1 MPGRVVSPATF
12 PLRLVRGGP
21 DALDPSQVG
30 HKFVRLERMRRAGM
44 RVPALFS
51 LPATVFDDALVMAC
65 AGLPVL
71 DDPAAH
77 AAARADALRRLVLPP
92 SWRDALLAA
101 FDAEFGAEAR
111 VAVRACVVPA
121 GSPGRAAEDV
131 GEDSGQDPFAGMS
144 DSYLYVTRDRLADRV
159 AACWASA
166 FTGRAVQYRLWRGLD
181 PALARVA
188 VGVQRMAE
196 GTRSFVA
203 FTRDP
208 RSGSQCVVIAAA
220 HGIGEGVVQEKADV
234 DHFYVT
240 RGQVRADLVAKER
253 MVVRRGEDDGSGV
266 LAVVPVPSELA
277 QVPVLSD
284 ALALEIAHVARGV
297 EAFFEGP
304 QDIEGTITADG
315 AVHLVQARPMVAA
328 KAVPATQLYW
338 CNYNIT
344 ESYPGVSGALTFS
357 QSQEFYRRAFGD
369 VYRRFGVPRRRLDA
383 HRHHLEQMVAW
394 LNGRIYYRLD
404 AWHALHGQMPVFEL
418 VRPLWEDAMGVTG
431 AACGKPRWSKARAL
445 LALPGTLLRR
455 LGHGSQVRNFLR
467 WWDGVML
474 QAGDLSGRTPEQLIG
489 FYRHL
494 WAQVSV
500 QWGVTLTNSIYALL
514 ELRVFKHL
522 LARWAGG
529 GGSLLAGL
537 LVGGRPNRS
546 LQSARAAVALA
557 ERFAAQA
564 ELKAALLDRSVPLP
578 QLWQDLCAQRHGS
591 EPLRAVREYLQHYGD
606 RALHD
611 LKLEEPTPRQR
622 PWMLLDSLRSYV
634 EQGLTLARMETD
646 EEHAVRQSQ
655 DELARRCPG
664 LVRRTLLRVLAA
676 RARSYITMREDMRF
690 CRTQLYGLSRQVLW
704 TLGEALARTGHLE
717 HAADVH
723 DLCVGEVLGAFDGT
737 VAGSDLR
744 GLARLRRNE
753 RAACG
758 AVAPAGALLATEANV
773 PLAQALAGARPVPA
787 DPGGGDVLNGLGSSA
802 GIVRAPAKL
811 VLEPGVSAGACRGSI
826 LVARETDPGWL
837 FLMMAAKGLVVERG
851 TLLSHTA
858 ITGRLLGLPTVV
870 SVPDAT
876 RLIPD
881 GATIEIDGGAGTVRI
896 VRAATPVTE
905 GVTS

>member
-1 MPGRVVSPATF
+1 VSPSGS

-21 DALDPSQVG
+21 DALDPAQVG
-30 HKFVRLERMRRAGM
+30 HKFARLERMRRAGM

-51 LPATVFDDALVMAC
+51 LPASVFDDALAMAC
-65 AGLPVL
+65 EGLALP

-77 AAARADALRRLVLPP
+77 AAARAEALRRLVLLPA
-92 SWRDALLAA
+92 WRDALLAA
-101 FDAEFGAEAR
+101 FDAEFGAAAR

-121 GSPGRAAEDV
+121 GSPGGAAAEV
-131 GEDSGQDPFAGMS
+131 GEDSDQDPFAGMS

-181 PALARVA
+181 PNRARVA

-208 RSGSQCVVIAAA
+208 RSGSPCVVIAAA
-220 HGIGEGVVQEKADV
+220 LGIGEGVVQEKADV
-234 DHFYVT
+234 DHFYVSQG
-240 RGQVRADLVAKER
+240 RVRADLVHKER
-253 MVVRRGEDDGSGV
+253 MVVRRSEHDGSGD
-266 LAVVPVPSELA
+266 LAVVPVPRELA
-277 QVPVLSD
+277 QAPVLSD
-284 ALALEIAHVARGV
+284 ALALEIARMAQQV

-304 QDIEGTITADG
+304 QDIEGTVTADG

-328 KAVPATQLYW
+328 GPAPAATLYW

-357 QSQEFYRRAFGD
+357 LSQEFYRRTFGD
-369 VYRRFGVPRRRLDA
+369 VYRRMGVPKRRFDA
-383 HRHHLEQMVAW
+383 HRHHLEQMVAF
-394 LNGRIYYRLD
+394 LEGRIYYRLD

-418 VRPLWEDAMGVTG
+418 VRPLWEEAMGVTG
-431 AACGKPRWSKARAL
+431 AARDTPRWSTARAL
-445 LALPGTLLRR
+445 LALPGTLIRR
-455 LGHGSQVRNFLR
+455 WGHARQVRDFLS
-467 WWDGVML
+467 WWDGLMR

-500 QWGVTLTNSIYALL
+500 QWGVTLTNSLYALL
-514 ELRVFKHL
+514 ELRVLRHL
-522 LARWAGG
+522 LARWTGA

-546 LQSARAAVALA
+546 LQAARAAIALA
-557 ERFAAQA
+557 ERFAAHA
-564 ELKAALLDRSVPLP
+564 ELKAALLDRSVPLT
-578 QLWQDLCAQRHGS
+578 QLWQDLCAQRHGAG
-591 EPLRAVREYLQHYGD
+591 PLQAMRDYLQRFGD

-634 EQGLTLARMETD
+634 EQGLTLARLDADETR
-646 EEHAVRQSQ
+646 AVQQAQ

-664 LVRRTLLRVLAA
+664 PARRKLLQALAA
-676 RARSYITMREDMRF
+676 RVRSYITMREDMRF

-704 TLGEALARTGHLE
+704 TLGEALARSGRLDQAT
-717 HAADVH
+717 DVQ
-723 DLCVGEVLGAFDGT
+723 DLCVAEVLGAFDGT
-737 VAGSDLR
+737 LAGSDLR
-744 GLARLRRNE
+744 GLARLRRRE
-753 RAACG
+753 REAHG
-758 AVAPAGALLATEANV
+758 AGAPAGTLLATEANL
-773 PLAQALAGARPVPA
+773 PLAQALARARPVLA
-787 DPGGGDVLNGLGSSA
+787 GDGGEALNGLGSSA

-811 VLEPGVSAGACRGSI
+811 VLEPSVSADACRGSI

-858 ITGRLLGLPTVV
+858 ITGRLLGIPTVV
-870 SVPDAT
+870 SVPNAT

-881 GATIEIDGGAGTVRI
+881 GATIEIDGSAGTVRI
-896 VRAATPVTE
+896 VQAAAPATE
-905 GVTS
+905 GATS